1 MPSLKELKTRIQ
13 SVNSTQKI
21 TSAMK
26 MVSSVKLMKAEK
38 AVSSYMP
45 YEQALSKIMKNYL
58 SSQPDEIASPFMEVR
73 PVHHEAIVVF
83 ASNTSLCGTYN
94 SNIVKMFDN
103 YVEGAIQK
111 KESLLVFAIGKKV
124 LDASR
129 KANLNV
135 AGNFE
140 EIANLPTFNNVKPIA
155 DELMSMFLNKEIDR
169 VQLIYS
175 HYINKGSQKL
185 VSEPLLPFKIAEEQL
200 PTTKFL
206 NDYIIE
212 PSSEEIEELLIPLA
226 IRAKLYSAALQAH
239 ASEHAAR
246 TIAMQIATDN
256 ADNLLHDLSLQYNKV
271 RQESITNQI
280 LDIIGGSL

>member
-38 AVSSYMP
+38 AVNSYMP

-58 SSQPDEIASPFMEVR
+58 NSQPDEIESPFMEVR

-83 ASNTSLCGTYN
+83 ASNTSLCGSYN

-103 YVEGAIQK
+103 YIDDAIQK
-111 KESLLVFAIGKKV
+111 NESLLVFPIGKKV

-185 VSEPLLPFKIAEEQL
+185 GSETFLPFKIAEEQL
-200 PTTKFL
+200 SATKFL

-212 PSSEEIEELLIPLA
+212 PSSKEIEELLIPLA